1 MKIWNLVLYYKRP
14 RFPMVQRIIN
24 IHTVWL
30 ILMFRADTEC
40 DVEKG
45 IYANQSTTYVIKVY
59 IFTIAADV
67 ALDILSKQITGLVIP
82 DQHGSS
88 GDVSYDLTGYVIFL
102 FFVYPIACFHM
113 CEYLISFCLLYGM
126 SNLEIN
132 HIFCIY

>member
-1 MKIWNLVLYYKRP
+1 
-14 RFPMVQRIIN
+14 
-24 IHTVWL
+24 
-30 ILMFRADTEC
+30 MFRADTEC

-45 IYANQSTTYVIKVY
+45 IYANLSTTYVIKVY

-88 GDVSYDLTGYVIFL
+88 GDVSYDLTGFVIFL

-113 CEYLISFCLLYGM
+113 YEYLISFCLLYGM

-132 HIFCIY
+132 HNFCIY